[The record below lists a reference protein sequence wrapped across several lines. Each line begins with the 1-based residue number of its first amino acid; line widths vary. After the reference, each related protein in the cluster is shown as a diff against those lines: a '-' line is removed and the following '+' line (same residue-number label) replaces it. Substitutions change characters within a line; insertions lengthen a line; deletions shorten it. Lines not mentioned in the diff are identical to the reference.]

1 MKFFKKFHSR
11 FVKIQKKLQKALH
24 VLETFTRMHLEFST
38 DNYLML
44 LNEMSSNDSQV
55 NNPDFV
61 KISKRQFT
69 FFKDFKFDTRNL
81 EWEKY
86 TENYFLGIK
95 KFLLKEDMSKLDN
108 YRAKYFRYYKK
119 ILFFT
124 NVKIYFIF
132 LRLKLMRNIIRSI
145 FYLAMVAFFF
155 SRFPAFKEYMKTFVR
170 LGFSRLQK
178 LFLLKCYFT
187 TLN

>member
-1 MKFFKKFHSR
+1 LTLVVRNIACFLEQLVPAYFADCVLR
-11 FVKIQKKLQKALH
+11 IVNRRPIFVKIQKKLQKALH

-44 LNEMSSNDSQV
+44 LNEMSSNDSQ
-55 NNPDFV
+55 
-61 KISKRQFT
+61 
-69 FFKDFKFDTRNL
+69 DFKFDTRNL

-108 YRAKYFRYYKK
+108 YRAK
-119 ILFFT
+119 
-124 NVKIYFIF
+124 
-132 LRLKLMRNIIRSI
+132 LKLMRNIIRSI
-145 FYLAMVAFFF
+145 FYLAMVAFFL

-170 LGFSRLQK
+170 LVLLRRNLMSVKTQK
-178 LFLLKCYFT
+178 FLS
-187 TLN
+187 LNYKVLILV